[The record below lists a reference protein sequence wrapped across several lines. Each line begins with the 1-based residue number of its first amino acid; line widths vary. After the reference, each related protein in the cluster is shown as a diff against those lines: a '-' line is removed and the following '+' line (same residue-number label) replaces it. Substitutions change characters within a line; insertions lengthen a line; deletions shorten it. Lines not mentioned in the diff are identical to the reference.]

1 MTRNQLKELW
11 FTIPREKEKKEMR
24 AIVVQNGTVK
34 VITDVNGYY
43 SSSESYQGENSL
55 NYALGFKSKEYYKE
69 YQLIIK

>member
-11 FTIPREKEKKEMR
+11 FTIPREKEKEEIR

-34 VITDVNGYY
+34 IITDVNGYY

-55 NYALGFKSKEYYKE
+55 EYALGFKSKKYYKE

>member
-55 NYALGFKSKEYYKE
+55 NYALNFKSKEYYKE

>member
-11 FTIPREKEKKEMR
+11 FTIPQEEKKEEMR

-43 SSSESYQGENSL
+43 SSSESYQGKNALE
-55 NYALGFKSKEYYKE
+55 YALGFKSTPF
-69 YQLIIK
+69 L